1 MTTIAS
7 LRRDYLAGIR
17 DLESS
22 IRFFEAAIRN
32 ASAAQD
38 DVAWI
43 HMASA
48 QEIDEQIM
56 ALRGI
61 DPRTRP
67 LYGIPFAVKDNI
79 DVASWVTTAAC
90 PDFAYRAERTAECVD
105 RLLAAGAIL
114 MGKTNLDQFATGLVG
129 TRSPY
134 GAVPN
139 AFDPAYVSGG
149 SSSGSA
155 SVVARGL
162 VCFSLG
168 TDTAGSGRIPA
179 GFQNIV
185 GLKPTP
191 GLVSTHGVLPA
202 CRTLDCVSVF
212 ALTVADA
219 RTVLDVLIGRPAGPR
234 ARLAPDRSLRIGIP
248 PADCLPT
255 DPEYARLFDE
265 AVQTCMAFAG
275 PPQTVDMRILDEVAA
290 LLYDGPWVAE
300 RYVTVRDL
308 IERSPISMDPIVA
321 KVIRR
326 AREFSAADAF
336 AGLYRLETLREAA
349 AAVWDVC
356 DVLLVPT
363 APTHPTMA
371 QIAADPIGGNSQLG
385 RYTNFVN
392 LLGWCAIAVPGGF
405 TQGGLPFGVT
415 LIAPAGH
422 EDRLVQIGRAW
433 QSLQVHPPGMHGVV
447 DDHSLSVEPPE
458 GDAWMP
464 VPPPRAEAPP
474 SPAPGATHPPADQCI
489 RLAVVGAHLRG
500 MPLHPQLEAL
510 GCRFVLATETAPA
523 YRLYALA
530 NSTPPKP
537 GLVKVP
543 GGGSSIQVEVYEMP
557 LSRIGSLLAQIPAPL
572 GLGTITLAD
581 GSHVKGFICEPC
593 GVDGARDITHFGGW
607 RAYVAHLE

>member
-7 LRRDYLAGIR
+7 LRRDYLAGNR

-22 IRFFEAAIRN
+22 IRFFEFVIRSAID
-32 ASAAQD
+32 AQD

-43 HMASA
+43 SLASA
-48 QEIDEQIM
+48 QEIDEQIE
-56 ALRGI
+56 ALRGV

-79 DVASWVTTAAC
+79 DVAGWITTAAC

-139 AFDPAYVSGG
+139 PFDPSYVSGG

-191 GLVSTHGVLPA
+191 GLVSTQGVLPA

-212 ALTVADA
+212 ALTAADA
-219 RTVLDVLIGRPAGPR
+219 STVLDVLADKSVAPHAHVS
-234 ARLAPDRSLRIGIP
+234 PDRALRIGIP
-248 PADCLPT
+248 ASDWLPS
-255 DPEYARLFDE
+255 DAEYARLFRE
-265 AVQTCMAFAG
+265 AIQACATLAG
-275 PPQTVDMRILDEVAA
+275 PAQAIDLRLLDEVAA

-308 IERSPISMDPIVA
+308 IERSPISMDPVVA
-321 KVIRR
+321 SVIGR

-336 AGLYRLETLREAA
+336 AGLYRLEALRGET
-349 AAVWDVC
+349 AAVWDSC
-356 DVLLVPT
+356 DLLLVPT

-371 QIAADPIGGNSQLG
+371 QIAAEPIGGNSQLG

-392 LLGWCAIAVPGGF
+392 LLGWCAISVPAGF
-405 TQGGLPFGVT
+405 TKTGLPFGVT
-415 LIAPAGH
+415 FIAPAGR
-422 EDRLVQIGRAW
+422 EDQLVRVARAW
-433 QSLQVHPPGMHGVV
+433 QSLQSRPPGIPGVV
-447 DDHSLSVEPPE
+447 DLHSLSVEP
-458 GDAWMP
+458 
-464 VPPPRAEAPP
+464 AEANTWV
-474 SPAPGATHPPADQCI
+474 PAPRPQTDTLASLAEGAAPECADQFI

-500 MPLHPQLEAL
+500 MQLHPQLEEL

-530 NSTPPKP
+530 NSAPPKP

-543 GGGSSIQVEVYEMP
+543 EGGNCIQVEVYEMP
-557 LSRIGSLLAQIPAPL
+557 LSRIGSLLAQIPPPL
-572 GLGTITLAD
+572 GLGTIALAD

-593 GVDGARDITHFGGW
+593 GVAGARDITHFGGW
-607 RAYVAHLE
+607 RAYIANLE